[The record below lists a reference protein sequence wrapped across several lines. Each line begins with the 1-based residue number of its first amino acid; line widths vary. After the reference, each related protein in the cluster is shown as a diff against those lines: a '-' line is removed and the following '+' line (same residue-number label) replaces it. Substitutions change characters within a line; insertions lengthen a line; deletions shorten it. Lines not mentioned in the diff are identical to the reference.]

1 MKNTHSFVNLT
12 PTSFLERSGLAFPN
26 KTAVVSKD
34 KKITYAIL
42 LSRSRKL
49 SDMLQSCDI
58 CYGDHVGLLTQN
70 SVQGVEAHF
79 AIPGAGGVIVSLNPW
94 LCESD
99 LLKQLLFSK
108 IKILLVSNILFTKNR
123 SMIES
128 IRNDVVILVIDGASC
143 EDGSAMCVLKKLDYY
158 RDDTPLDVC
167 LRSENDPIAMNFTS
181 GTTGQPK
188 GVIYT
193 HRAAYLHAMGQV
205 LMLSLRAES
214 RYYWSLPMF
223 HVNGWGHMWA
233 VPVVGAT
240 QYISGYENNLDG
252 ANILKEL
259 MRQQISH
266 LAGSPR
272 LMKRIAESKEEAVWL
287 KNLTVLTGGAA
298 PTSGLVEK
306 MRALG
311 IDMIHQYGLNE
322 TCGPF
327 VVCEQQEHW
336 KDLDIN
342 DWSKNGIRQGVPA
355 IHAGSGLRVVD
366 SEGID
371 VPWDGE
377 TMGEIIVSGNTVAN
391 EYFDNLEATTDSFRN
406 GWFHS
411 GDIAVRHDDGYIQIK
426 DRIKDIIHVT
436 TDYGW
441 ENISSIEI
449 ENGISGIRGISD
461 VAVIGV
467 SLTNDAE
474 DQQVVAFY
482 ELDNECDL
490 DANDIRECCKL
501 IFPGYKVPIY
511 FIEYNLPKTATGKI
525 KKNELKEVYKEKY
538 TSISFE
544 ECMERDVEEV
554 T

>member
-26 KTAVVSKD
+26 KIAIDSNG
-34 KKITYAIL
+34 KKITYATL
-42 LSRSRKL
+42 LSRSRKFA
-49 SDMLQSCDI
+49 DMLRCLDLH
-58 CYGDHVGLLTQN
+58 YGDHVGLLTQN
-70 SVQGVEAHF
+70 SAQGIEAHF

-94 LCESD
+94 LSEND
-99 LLKQLLFSK
+99 LLKQLLFAK
-108 IKILLVSNILFTKNR
+108 IKILLISNILFTRNR
-123 SMIES
+123 NMIDS
-128 IRNDVVILVIDGASC
+128 IRSDVVVLVIDGKNGDDSDMIC
-143 EDGSAMCVLKKLDYY
+143 VEEDIENYK
-158 RDDTPLDVC
+158 DDTPLDVC

-205 LMLSLRAES
+205 LMLSLRSES

-240 QYISGYENNLDG
+240 QYITNNGNNLDSSD
-252 ANILKEL
+252 ILQEL
-259 MRQQISH
+259 MRHRISH

-272 LMKRIAESKEEAVWL
+272 LIKSIAESKEETL
-287 KNLTVLTGGAA
+287 HLQNLTVLTGGAA
-298 PTSGLVEK
+298 PTSDLVQK
-306 MRALG
+306 LLALG
-311 IDMIHQYGLNE
+311 IELIHQYGLNE

-327 VVCEQQEHW
+327 VVCEKQEHW
-336 KDLDIN
+336 KELDVKN
-342 DWSKNGIRQGVPA
+342 WSENCLRQGVPA
-355 IHAGSGLRVVD
+355 IHAGYGLRVVD
-366 SEGID
+366 SDGSD
-371 VPWDGE
+371 VPWDGN
-377 TMGEIIVSGNTVAN
+377 TMGEIIVSGNTVAK
-391 EYFDNLEATTDSFRN
+391 EYFDNAAATADSFRN

-449 ENGISGIRGISD
+449 ENGINGISGISD

-467 SLTNDAE
+467 SLTDDAE
-474 DQQVVAFY
+474 DQTLVAFY
-482 ELDNECDL
+482 ELDKGSNL
-490 DANDIRECCKL
+490 DASAIKNSCGP
-501 IFPGYKVPIY
+501 IFPGYKIPKY
-511 FIEYNLPKTATGKI
+511 FVEYDIPKTATGKI
-525 KKNELKEVYKEKY
+525 KKNELKDIYSNKY
-538 TSISFE
+538 ASMLAE
-544 ECMERDVEEV
+544 EFVDRGVEEV